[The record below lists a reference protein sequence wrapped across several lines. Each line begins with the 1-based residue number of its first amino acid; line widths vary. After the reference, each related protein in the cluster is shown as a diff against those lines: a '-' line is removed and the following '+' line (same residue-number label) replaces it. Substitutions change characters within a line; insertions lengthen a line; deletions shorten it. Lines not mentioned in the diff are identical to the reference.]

1 MDMTFFK
8 GQRTLPD
15 HWTDEW
21 EKDKAAKSMK
31 KILSEANEALKNLR
45 ALARKAFGCDNT
57 TTPTKWH
64 LYSEEWV
71 NSNIDRREAQ
81 AREMPLP
88 SEMIDRAMEQ
98 WEQKRSEA
106 MTWCAALNLLRTL
119 QKQGAKVSES
129 IYHLLTITNMEELLD
144 NMGKVGV
151 PVEAVELWRLIQN
164 VRDDYQKVMRF
175 CKERNLKEMEPY
187 TIMKSDDPQRFVN
200 SYLTGFFS
208 LQPTA
213 EQEERRY
220 HNICHDTIGTKE

>member
-15 HWTDEW
+15 HWVDEW
-21 EKDKAAKSMK
+21 ERDKAAKNMK
-31 KILSEANEALKNLR
+31 KILAEANEALKNLR
-45 ALARKAFGCDNT
+45 ALARKSFGCDNS
-57 TTPTKWH
+57 TTPSKWH
-64 LYSEEWV
+64 LYSEEWL
-71 NSNIDRREAQ
+71 NSNIDRREQQ

-88 SEMIDRAMEQ
+88 SEMIDRAVEQ
-98 WEQKRSEA
+98 WESKRTEA
-106 MTWCAALNLLRTL
+106 MQWCAALNLLRTL

-129 IYHLLTITNMEELLD
+129 IYHLLTITNMDELLD
-144 NMGKVGV
+144 NMGRVGV

-175 CKERNLKEMEPY
+175 CKERNLKEIEPY

-200 SYLTGFFS
+200 SYVTGFFS

-220 HNICHDTIGTKE
+220 HNICHDTLGTNE